1 MDEVDV
7 IRVYRTFHTAR
18 EPFQTESE
26 KLGGAPGPKVGPSR
40 SDPETRGGR

>member
-18 EPFQTESE
+18 EPFKEESE
-26 KLGGAPGPKVGPSR
+26 RLEADG
-40 SDPETRGGR
+40 

>member
-7 IRVYRTFHTAR
+7 VRVYRTFHTAR

-26 KLGGAPGPKVGPSR
+26 RLGGTPGPKVGPSI
-40 SDPETRGGR
+40 SDPEADGR

>member
-18 EPFQTESE
+18 EPFQEESE
-26 KLGGAPGPKVGPSR
+26 RLQADG
-40 SDPETRGGR
+40 